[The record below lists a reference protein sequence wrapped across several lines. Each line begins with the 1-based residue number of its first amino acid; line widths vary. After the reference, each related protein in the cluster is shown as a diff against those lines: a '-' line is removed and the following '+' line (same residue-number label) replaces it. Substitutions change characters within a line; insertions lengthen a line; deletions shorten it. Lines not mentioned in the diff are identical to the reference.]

1 MTIGIGCMHVP
12 LRLFNTSS
20 RMKEEIDVSG
30 EEVTIY
36 ACGITPYSPS
46 HIGHARQAIAFD
58 TLVRWLRFQGVRVR
72 YVTNFT
78 DISDTIIDASDREG
92 VGFLEVANR
101 HISDYRISMKHLNVL
116 DADAYPRVTES
127 IGGIIS
133 MIETLIE
140 KGNAYLAE
148 DGVYF
153 EIDTAPEKYGQLT
166 GQTLEMVRSGAGGR
180 VASTGAG
187 KRDHRDFALWK
198 IAKPGEPSWDSPF
211 GKGRPGWHIEC
222 SAMVHEHFG
231 HQVDIHGGGS
241 DLMFPHHEA
250 EIFQSE
256 CCFNVQPFAKHW
268 MHNGMINVDGEKMS
282 KSLGN
287 FWTISDAIDAV
298 GPMVLRYALVNA
310 PYRQPIDFNQVLL
323 DDAEKNHGRLIE
335 SIISAGGIGEARRWD
350 DVEELI
356 NAENSLVR
364 GMEDDL
370 NTRVAI
376 AEMQS
381 VVKILRQANLSQDSL
396 VASSCVGW
404 LSAYAGDVLGLL
416 PDKETL
422 HGMVGRVSERR
433 DEIRDKVESLIMMR
447 EDARSERN
455 WAEADRIR
463 DEISELGVIIEDG
476 DSGATWRMK
485 EI

>member
-1 MTIGIGCMHVP
+1 MTIGIGWLHVP

-20 RMKEEIDVSG
+20 RTKQEIDVSG

-78 DISDTIIDASDREG
+78 DISDTIIDASKKEG
-92 VGFLEVANR
+92 VDFLEVANR
-101 HISDYRISMKHLNVL
+101 HISDYRISMNRLNVL

-127 IGGIIS
+127 IEGIIS
-133 MIETLIE
+133 MIETLVE
-140 KGNAYLAE
+140 KGHAYLAE

-153 EIDTAPEKYGQLT
+153 EIDTAPEKYGRLT

-211 GKGRPGWHIEC
+211 GRGRPGWHIEC

-231 HQVDIHGGGS
+231 YQVDIHGGGS

-256 CCFNVQPFAKHW
+256 CCFDVEPFAKHW

-287 FWTISDAIDAV
+287 FWTVSEAIDAV

-323 DDAEKNHGRLIE
+323 DDAKKNHSKLIE
-335 SIISAGGIGEARRWD
+335 SIISAGGVNVARQWD
-350 DVEELI
+350 DIESLK
-356 NAENSLVR
+356 NAEDSLIR
-364 GMEDDL
+364 GMDDDL

-381 VVKILRQANLSQDSL
+381 VVKILRQANSSQDSSM
-396 VASSCVGW
+396 ASACVGW
-404 LSAYAGDVLGLL
+404 LSAYAGEVLGLL
-416 PDKETL
+416 PDEESLQKMIGL
-422 HGMVGRVSERR
+422 VSERR
-433 DEIRDKVESLIMMR
+433 DEMRERVESLIAMR
-447 EDARSERN
+447 EEARSQRN
-455 WAEADRIR
+455 WTEADRIR
-463 DEISELGVIIEDG
+463 DEISELGVVIEDG
-476 DSGATWRMK
+476 ESGATWRMK
-485 EI
+485 DL